1 MSLAST
7 MNSIVS
13 FWDSLYTFIF
23 YTWPFL
29 LIAVLFI
36 LKRKWKAY
44 PLEAVIIEKRGENLI
59 KTNDRIG
66 RFFDKLTNMTS
77 YKLSKCKDT
86 IPVLNY
92 DWVLHN
98 KSVNTNFL
106 EKIINFL
113 RGNEGTIFLFRYGS
127 KQYKPISITEK
138 AGGQKPKLVPI
149 KDEKGNVIYKYQYS
163 QHDPRWVLGTLNF
176 DVIDWDNMNFMVQE
190 QRASMERRKKKGD
203 RMLQY
208 LIPITIIAAA
218 VVVSIFILKF
228 SLDAGQNIQGTAAS
242 NSGEGGGSRLFS
254 GIQDS
259 LPLPAQDGE

>member
-1 MSLAST
+1 MSMAST
-7 MNSIVS
+7 LNSIVG
-13 FWDSLYTFIF
+13 FWDSLYSFIF

-29 LIAVLFI
+29 LLAVLFI

-44 PLEAVIIEKRGENLI
+44 PIDAVIIEKRGENLI

-66 RFFDKLTNMTS
+66 RSFDKLTNMTS
-77 YKLSKCKDT
+77 YKLAKAKDT

-92 DWVLHN
+92 EWVLHN
-98 KSVNTNFL
+98 KAVNTNFL
-106 EKIINFL
+106 EKIINLL

-127 KQYKPISITEK
+127 KQYKPINITENSK
-138 AGGQKPKLVPI
+138 GIKQKLVPM
-149 KDEKGNVIYKYQYS
+149 KDEKGNDIFRYQYA

-190 QRASMERRKKKGD
+190 QRASMERRKRKSD

-208 LIPITIIAAA
+208 LIPITIIAAS

-228 SLDAGQNIQGTAAS
+228 SLDAGQGFQGGAPS
-242 NSGEGGGSRLFS
+242 NSDGGGSKIFDGIS
-254 GIQDS
+254 GS
-259 LPLPAQDGE
+259 LPLPE